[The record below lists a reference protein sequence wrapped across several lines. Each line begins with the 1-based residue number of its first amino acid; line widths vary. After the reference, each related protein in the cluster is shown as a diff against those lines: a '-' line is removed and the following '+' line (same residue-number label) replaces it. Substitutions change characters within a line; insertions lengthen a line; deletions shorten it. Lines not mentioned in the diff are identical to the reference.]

1 MRHDNLNHTTRFE
14 RDVNEIT
21 LNNCTLPKAKLD
33 RQSPRPSAF
42 YVVNSASEC
51 SDEDN
56 EEKINDL
63 NPPQSPLGSPHSN
76 SFRNRPS
83 SFSRFFESLNNI
95 RQGHFRRPSKN
106 EFHDNEEKGF
116 LYSHNDHDSHNDRYS
131 HCGYFFAFVVGFVLL
146 FSIFSLV
153 LWIVSCH
160 QKPTIVLEVFNYFSF
175 SLKYILIMI

>member
-1 MRHDNLNHTTRFE
+1 MRHNHIRSDEINLNNFTSS
-14 RDVNEIT
+14 
-21 LNNCTLPKAKLD
+21 KAEPD
-33 RQSPRPSAF
+33 RPSTF
-42 YVVNSASEC
+42 YDINSASEEC
-51 SDEDN
+51 SSEDN
-56 EEKINDL
+56 EEKTKDL
-63 NPPQSPLGSPHSN
+63 IPPQSSNSPHSN
-76 SFRNRPS
+76 SFRSRPS

>member
-21 LNNCTLPKAKLD
+21 LNNCTLPNAKLD

-63 NPPQSPLGSPHSN
+63 NPPQSPL
-76 SFRNRPS
+76 NRPS